1 MIFVFFFRWHW
12 PDEIVRHLPTS
23 PFLLQSV
30 RSMMTS
36 YSTHK
41 LYEAW
46 WRHILL
52 IDWDPS
58 AWRLL
63 RWATYCGSALMQFK
77 PNLSTFIYEAV
88 WKRLNFVQE
97 WVFHAWWLI
106 DTWWYTVNWVGSVFK
121 VEGQST
127 YNRSFKFNVSNRK
140 ISITG
145 NDTSNNVQS
154 IPQMPQL
161 F

>member
-1 MIFVFFFRWHW
+1 MRLSDTFQPHHF
-12 PDEIVRHLPTS
+12 
-23 PFLLQSV
+23 
-30 RSMMTS
+30 S
-36 YSTHK
+36 YN

-63 RWATYCGSALMQFK
+63 RWATYCGSVLMQFK

-88 WKRLNFVQE
+88 SKRLNFVQE

-106 DTWWYTVNWVGSVFK
+106 DTWWYTVNWAGSVFTA
-121 VEGQST
+121 EGRST
-127 YNRSFKFNVSNRK
+127 YNRSFKFSVSNRNQYYTEMILCTMCTQSLRCPSYFR
-140 ISITG
+140 ISSFLV
-145 NDTSNNVQS
+145 DQW
-154 IPQMPQL
+154 PL
-161 F
+161 FDQEATV

>member
-1 MIFVFFFRWHW
+1 MLAFEWYLFSISDDIGQMRLSDTFQPHHF
-12 PDEIVRHLPTS
+12 
-23 PFLLQSV
+23 
-30 RSMMTS
+30 S
-36 YSTHK
+36 YN

-52 IDWDPS
+52 IDWGPS

-127 YNRSFKFNVSNRK
+127 YNRSFKFSVSNRK
-140 ISITG
+140 ISITRKWYFEQCAV
-145 NDTSNNVQS
+145 NPSDAPAILEST
-154 IPQMPQL
+154 L